1 MGEESTGNVSGTI
14 LLLAPAL
21 RLREVVADVD
31 DDPGG
36 VRDVRGEFGC
46 TDKRGVHGR
55 DQSLATCGGPFSSS
69 GCSWTAMIP
78 AATMS
83 TIPIQASSGSTS
95 PNTAIP
101 SALENTM
108 PL

>member
-14 LLLAPAL
+14 LFLAPAF

-46 TDKRGVHGR
+46 AD
-55 DQSLATCGGPFSSS
+55 
-69 GCSWTAMIP
+69 
-78 AATMS
+78 
-83 TIPIQASSGSTS
+83 
-95 PNTAIP
+95 
-101 SALENTM
+101 
-108 PL
+108 